1 MFSQSACFSP
11 ACQSLRMSSLRGRIL
26 VTGAAGGLGG
36 AISHALAGQASPLIL
51 SARRAE
57 QLDGLAADLAAEVI
71 ACDLEDRAQVTALVD
86 AAGPVDIL
94 VLNAALPASGP
105 LLEYDVDQIDRAL
118 EVNLRAPT
126 VLARQFAEGMVE
138 RRRGHIVFI
147 SSLSGKAAAAG
158 TALYSATK
166 FGLRGLSLSLR
177 ADLEETGVGVSV
189 ICPGFV
195 SDAGMFADTE
205 AKLPRGLS
213 TVTPSDVADATVS
226 AIENNRAEI
235 DVAPLALRL
244 SAGFAQLAPQLAQA
258 ATKKAGGRS
267 LSSHMA
273 DRQRDK
279 R

>member
-1 MFSQSACFSP
+1 MLSQQACFSP
-11 ACQSLRMSSLRGRIL
+11 ACQSLGMSSLRGRIL

-36 AISHALAGQASPLIL
+36 AISHALAGQANPLIL

-71 ACDLEDRAQVTALVD
+71 ACDLEDRAQVSALVD

-105 LLEYDVDQIDRAL
+105 LLEYDVDQVDRAL

-138 RRRGHIVFI
+138 RRRGHIVCI
-147 SSLSGKAAAAG
+147 SSLSGKAAAG

-258 ATKKAGGRS
+258 ATKKAGGRR